1 MFRTLSIRASC
12 LLLLVPSILFG
23 PLPLNADDLK
33 TTDVAGH
40 RILKL
45 YNEKNNAISLPNSL
59 AIFEDRSGRYWVGT
73 YGGLVL
79 YDEKQ
84 DRWLTFAT
92 KADGS
97 SFGQIEAISQSTDN
111 RLWVITGS
119 SAVEGKPN
127 VSYFDGKLW
136 QDPALSPDSYTI
148 KQPISAMFSGRD
160 GRIWVASKDELITNS
175 GQHWNP
181 VIRLSE
187 LIGDDYSVR
196 VKAGLQGSDGCVW
209 LATSE
214 GIIRSDERGRNWKII
229 DPIPQKND
237 AGDEAEPSGYVRM
250 AVSDGVYRIYEDRKG
265 RIWFASITGPLSYHL
280 VYDKKK
286 YSWRYYQLAK
296 HLPQGSGTDNDLGLT
311 VIYHDKAGKLMFGT
325 KIGLIT
331 FDEALNKWELFT
343 PENSGLPGPSITAI
357 FEDRSN
363 RIWIGTNKGIVVLQQ

>member
-1 MFRTLSIRASC
+1 MLRRLFIRAC
-12 LLLLVPSILFG
+12 CILLLIPSMLFG
-23 PLPLNADDLK
+23 PLTLNADDLK
-33 TTDVAGH
+33 GTDIAGH

-45 YNEKNNAISLPNSL
+45 YNEKNSAISLSNPL
-59 AIFEDRSGRYWVGT
+59 AIFEDRSGQYWIGT
-73 YGGLVL
+73 YGRVVL

-84 DRWLTFAT
+84 DQWLTFAT

-97 SFGQIEAISQSTDN
+97 RFRQIETISQSIDN
-111 RLWVITGS
+111 RLWVVTGG

-136 QDPALSPDSYTI
+136 QDPAASPDSYTI
-148 KQPISAMFSGRD
+148 KQPITAMFSGRD
-160 GRIWVASKDELITNS
+160 GRIWAASKDELIINS
-175 GQHWNP
+175 GQHWDP
-181 VIRLSE
+181 LIKLSE
-187 LIGDDYSVR
+187 LTGDDPPVR
-196 VKAGLQGSDGCVW
+196 VRAGLQDSDGCVW

-214 GIIRSDERGRNWKII
+214 GIIKSDERGRNWKIV
-229 DPIPQKND
+229 DPIPQKAD
-237 AGDEAEPSGYVRM
+237 AGDEAEPSVYVRM
-250 AVSDGVYRIYEDRKG
+250 AVSDGIYGMYEDRKG
-265 RIWFASITGPLSYHL
+265 SIWFASIAGPLGYHL

-296 HLPQGSGTDNDLGLT
+296 HLPPSSSAGDGLGLT

-331 FDEALNKWELFT
+331 FDEALSKWELFT
-343 PENSGLPGPSITAI
+343 PENSGLPGSSITAI